1 MSIIYKQNMRAK
13 WHHALK
19 LLVHVRPYI
28 KGLFS
33 YVEGKRKK
41 EKEKRIKEQSKLTN
55 SWKE

>member
-1 MSIIYKQNMRAK
+1 MSIICKQSMTDK

-33 YVEGKRKK
+33 YVKGEGGK
-41 EKEKRIKEQSKLTN
+41 EKSIHLS
-55 SWKE
+55 